1 MEILLVAEDRLVR
14 DQVKVGLQQFPEFS
28 VTTGEGYAAINEARQ
43 REFDCVFLGVDFAGT
58 DGFRLLEHIRSFD
71 AEVYV
76 VAITSRDRIRE
87 LQAEKSRLNL
97 TAILGTPIDASEFFR
112 LVGMLRSR
120 RLESKTAR

>member
-58 DGFRLLEHIRSFD
+58 DGFRLLEQHEAEQISSFPGWP
-71 AEVYV
+71 EE
-76 VAITSRDRIRE
+76 ITNWPPENTNED
-87 LQAEKSRLNL
+87 
-97 TAILGTPIDASEFFR
+97 
-112 LVGMLRSR
+112 
-120 RLESKTAR
+120 